1 MKSTKLKTLVIE
13 NIIDTIRRYKLEKT
27 ILRKLNE
34 QGPFAITKQG
44 PGGTDI
50 GGDTFSGLQQTQ
62 DRQSAAAY
70 KDFQWST
77 MDPQEKAEA
86 IAKGIQDAIDS
97 GSESGA
103 LAFARKIENVD
114 VYDSVYR
121 AIRRIPGNKLQRG
134 MSIATYIKSYVA
146 GGSSYDSTQSSR
158 KSTRHPG
165 YHISS
170 AMGLDLTRGEWE
182 DDIDKALEA
191 FKDRKPDTRN

>member
-34 QGPFAITKQG
+34 QGPFPITKQG

-50 GGDTFSGLQQTQ
+50 GGDAFGGLQQTQ
-62 DRQSAAAY
+62 NRQSAQAY
-70 KDFQWST
+70 EDFKWST

-86 IAKGIQDAIDS
+86 IANGIQDAIDS

-103 LAFARKIENVD
+103 LAFARKIENES

-121 AIRRIPGNKLQRG
+121 AIRRIPGNKLKSG
-134 MSIATYIKSYVA
+134 MSIATYIKNNVR
-146 GGSSYDSTQSSR
+146 GGSGYDSTQSSGMA
-158 KSTRHPG
+158 TDHPV
-165 YHISS
+165 YHLSNFF
-170 AMGLDLTRGEWE
+170 GLNLTRGEWE
-182 DDIDKALEA
+182 NHIDDALKD
-191 FKDRKPDTRN
+191 FKNRKPDTRN